1 MPLSSHAVTKIFR
14 NCVSLNQN
22 RNDNTPLAPNQEFG
36 FDKDTNSRSHSAII
50 SSEPSYADINDKN
63 TGEILSICSI
73 NQNVGSSNN
82 NMMINE
88 NLKESTQKYVANRA
102 IRKSMNRNSKF
113 NNPTPKVPSQ
123 VFPSRKSE
131 PPSPTPHGKG
141 GDPFS
146 PTPKQ
151 PNIFSDSTDHETF
164 QVVNKI
170 RSDSGQDSND
180 TRSDTVEPCPPS
192 PTFENP

>member
-1 MPLSSHAVTKIFR
+1 VKKIFR

-22 RNDNTPLAPNQEFG
+22 RNENTPLARNEQSG
-36 FDKDTNSRSHSAII
+36 FEKDNIIKSHSAII

-73 NQNVGSSNN
+73 NQNVGNSNN

-102 IRKSMNRNSKF
+102 IRKSMNLNSKF

-131 PPSPTPHGKG
+131 PPSRTPQGKG
-141 GDPFS
+141 DPDYA
-146 PTPKQ
+146 TPKL
-151 PNIFSDSTDHETF
+151 PNIFSDSARINRNS
-164 QVVNKI
+164 Q
-170 RSDSGQDSND
+170 
-180 TRSDTVEPCPPS
+180 
-192 PTFENP
+192 

>member
-14 NCVSLNQN
+14 NRVNLNKN
-22 RNDNTPLAPNQEFG
+22 RKDDQPLRPNEDFG
-36 FDKDTNSRSHSAII
+36 FSKDTISRTQSAII
-50 SSEPSYADINDKN
+50 SSEPSYANINDKN
-63 TGEILSICSI
+63 TGEMLSICSI
-73 NQNVGSSNN
+73 NQNVGNRNN

-113 NNPTPKVPSQ
+113 NNPTPKIPSQ
-123 VFPSRKSE
+123 VFPSRKSI
-131 PPSPTPHGKG
+131 PKDSTTQHNPTP
-141 GDPFS
+141 DIA
-146 PTPKQ
+146 TPNLQ
-151 PNIFSDSTDHETF
+151 NIFSDSTDQEMSQF
-164 QVVNKI
+164 PNKI

-180 TRSDTVEPCPPS
+180 TRSDTVERNLIS